1 MKTLKDKYQN
11 NATKRIKQY
20 EKLLETLKR
29 SDLKDKD
36 VRIKETELALQKQ
49 KRILSNIKANTLS
62 VSFFYL

>member
-36 VRIKETELALQKQ
+36 VRIKETELAIQKK
-49 KRILSNIKANTLS
+49 KRI
-62 VSFFYL
+62 

>member
-1 MKTLKDKYQN
+1 MKTLKDKYQD

-49 KRILSNIKANTLS
+49 KRILSNIKAWRS
-62 VSFFYL
+62 

>member
-1 MKTLKDKYQN
+1 MKTLKDKYQD

-49 KRILSNIKANTLS
+49 KRILSNIKAWKS
-62 VSFFYL
+62 

>member
-1 MKTLKDKYQN
+1 MKTLKDKYQDS
-11 NATKRIKQY
+11 ATKRIKQY

-49 KRILSNIKANTLS
+49 KRILSNIKAWRS
-62 VSFFYL
+62 

>member
-1 MKTLKDKYQN
+1 MKTLKDKYQDI
-11 NATKRIKQY
+11 ATKRIKQY

-49 KRILSNIKANTLS
+49 KRILSNIKAWRS
-62 VSFFYL
+62 

>member
-49 KRILSNIKANTLS
+49 KRILSNIKVWKS
-62 VSFFYL
+62 

>member
-1 MKTLKDKYQN
+1 MKTLKDKYQDS
-11 NATKRIKQY
+11 ATKRIKQY

-49 KRILSNIKANTLS
+49 KRILSNIKAWKS
-62 VSFFYL
+62 

>member
-49 KRILSNIKANTLS
+49 KRILSNIKAWRS
-62 VSFFYL
+62 

>member
-49 KRILSNIKANTLS
+49 KRILSNIKAWKS
-62 VSFFYL
+62 

>member
-1 MKTLKDKYQN
+1 MKTLKDKYHN

-49 KRILSNIKANTLS
+49 KRILSNIKVWKS
-62 VSFFYL
+62 

>member
-49 KRILSNIKANTLS
+49 KRIFSNIKAWKS
-62 VSFFYL
+62 

>member
-29 SDLKDKD
+29 SDLKDND
-36 VRIKETELALQKQ
+36 VTIKETELALQKQ
-49 KRILSNIKANTLS
+49 KRILSNIKVWKS
-62 VSFFYL
+62 

>member
-29 SDLKDKD
+29 SDLKDKG

-49 KRILSNIKANTLS
+49 KRILSNIKVWKS
-62 VSFFYL
+62 

>member
-1 MKTLKDKYQN
+1 MKTFKDKYQD

-49 KRILSNIKANTLS
+49 KRILSNIKAWRS
-62 VSFFYL
+62 

>member
-49 KRILSNIKANTLS
+49 KRILSNIKAWKGL
-62 VSFFYL
+62 